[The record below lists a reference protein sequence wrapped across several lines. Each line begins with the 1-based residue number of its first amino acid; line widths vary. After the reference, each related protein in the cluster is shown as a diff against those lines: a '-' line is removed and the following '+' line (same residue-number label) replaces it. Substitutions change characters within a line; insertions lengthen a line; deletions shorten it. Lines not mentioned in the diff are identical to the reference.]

1 MTFFLF
7 GQDQNL
13 RPGFFGVLEIFNKQG
28 PAPHRHRHVGTLIK
42 AINPTT

>member
-1 MTFFLF
+1 MTTFFLF

-13 RPGFFGVLEIFNKQG
+13 RPGFFCVVEIFNKHG
-28 PAPHRHRHVGTLIK
+28 PTPHRHVGTLIK